1 MMTKNRKNTNDP
13 SIPEETEKQQC
24 RQAEE
29 PSDHNHHHHHDHQNT
44 FSLPLV
50 DVDVLDHAVIGT
62 VKCRIPGQYEEA
74 RAMLTEA
81 MQKTAGD
88 VESSGGLIG
97 HIKAYVREECRT
109 CMISITEAG
118 DMQKKEDESPSLYV
132 DNAAIVFGISD
143 TELEN
148 ILKQNFA
155 PWL

>member
-1 MMTKNRKNTNDP
+1 MMKKTDRNTNDS
-13 SIPEETEKQQC
+13 SIPEETEKKQC

-29 PSDHNHHHHHDHQNT
+29 PSDHNHHHHDHQNT
-44 FSLPLV
+44 SSLPLV

-74 RAMLTEA
+74 GAMLTEA

-132 DNAAIVFGISD
+132 DNAAIVFGISG

-148 ILKQNFA
+148 ILKRNFA
-155 PWL
+155 AWL